1 MVEKVLAIA
10 QLMRWHR
17 PVGITLLWFPTLC
30 GLWIAA
36 GDSNPPPHLVLV
48 FTLGCVLMRSAG
60 CVVNDIF
67 DRNIDPHVARTKTR
81 PLASGRLSVKTAWF
95 IFAVL
100 CLASASLLLYLNFF
114 TQLLAVIGLLIA
126 TLYPLAK
133 RITFFPQAVLG
144 IAFSWGIL
152 MASTSVTNEISS
164 SILTLFAASFFWVFA
179 YDTIYAMMDEP
190 DDSKIDVKSTAVKF
204 RDHIR
209 PLLGFLYGL
218 AWLFLIALG
227 FTAGFGLYYFSVA
240 SLVGVLFVL
249 QIVKVKDATT
259 FRLQRLFNSNQWLW
273 LLILIGIVLE

>member
-1 MVEKVLAIA
+1 MVEKALAIA

-30 GLWIAA
+30 GLWIAS
-36 GDSNPPPHLVLV
+36 GDSNPPFHLILV
-48 FTLGCVLMRSAG
+48 FSLGCVLMRSAG

-67 DRNIDPHVARTKTR
+67 DRNIDPHIARTKTR

-95 IFAVL
+95 IFVVL

-114 TQLLAVIGLLIA
+114 TQLLAIIGLLIA

-144 IAFSWGIL
+144 VAFSWGIL
-152 MASTSVTNEISS
+152 MASTAVANEISNS
-164 SILTLFAASFFWVFA
+164 VLTLFVASFFWVFA

-204 RDHIR
+204 KDHIQ
-209 PLLGFLYGL
+209 PLLGFLYVL
-218 AWLFLIALG
+218 AWLLLIALG
-227 FTAGFGLYYFSVA
+227 LTAGFGIYYFSIT
-240 SLVGVLFVL
+240 SLVGALFAW
-249 QIVKVKDATT
+249 QIVRVKYATS